1 VAQTASARC
10 FSLAGRTAL
19 VTGSTTGLGKAMAR
33 CLGLAGARVAVNYAN
48 SKPRADETLAE
59 LRSAGITAEL
69 FQADVT
75 SERGV
80 DAMFTAIE
88 KSLGPVD
95 IVVVNATPAQPLKPI
110 EEYDWAF
117 YQRMVDFFIKSPV
130 LLTKACVGHMKAQRW
145 GRIINIGSE
154 VVTRGVPNFTAYVA
168 AKGGQNGFHRSLA
181 GELAPHGI
189 TVNMIAPG
197 WIPVERHENDPQE
210 LKDGYRSLIPVNRW
224 GVPSDLDG
232 TVVYLASN
240 ASSFVTGQTLH
251 VNGGMTVC

>member
-1 VAQTASARC
+1 
-10 FSLAGRTAL
+10 
-19 VTGSTTGLGKAMAR
+19 
-33 CLGLAGARVAVNYAN
+33 
-48 SKPRADETLAE
+48 
-59 LRSAGITAEL
+59 
-69 FQADVT
+69 
-75 SERGV
+75 
-80 DAMFTAIE
+80 
-88 KSLGPVD
+88 
-95 IVVVNATPAQPLKPI
+95 
-110 EEYDWAF
+110 
-117 YQRMVDFFIKSPV
+117 
-130 LLTKACVGHMKAQRW
+130 MKAQRW

-197 WIPVERHENDPQE
+197 WIPVERHENDPEE
-210 LKDGYRSLIPVNRW
+210 LKEGYRSLIPVNRW

-232 TVVYLASN
+232 TIVYLASN

>member
-1 VAQTASARC
+1 
-10 FSLAGRTAL
+10 
-19 VTGSTTGLGKAMAR
+19 
-33 CLGLAGARVAVNYAN
+33 
-48 SKPRADETLAE
+48 
-59 LRSAGITAEL
+59 
-69 FQADVT
+69 
-75 SERGV
+75 
-80 DAMFTAIE
+80 
-88 KSLGPVD
+88 
-95 IVVVNATPAQPLKPI
+95 
-110 EEYDWAF
+110 
-117 YQRMVDFFIKSPV
+117 V
-130 LLTKACVGHMKAQRW
+130 LLTKATVGHMKAQRW

-154 VVTRGVPNFTAYVA
+154 VVARGVPNFTAYVA

-197 WIPVERHENDPQE
+197 WIPVERHEKDPQE